1 MTKFEK
7 ILSAKDLQQ
16 RGIKVVYF
24 PNRIKAVD
32 VGTPEKPNIRY
43 VPYGVPFSVNMFTE
57 FKRYVRTAGDAL
69 VWHEW
74 IEETCQFE
82 KTANFTAKLAERWT
96 KEEILPMITVP
107 FDLDD
112 DEAAKQRDA
121 IFKSMTLDN
130 CKFDHA
136 SAATPPAFDWAAAFQ
151 RLENQFQE
159 LKDEY
164 KELKDLIVAHLPR
177 LVARV
182 DDPAPVMTLP
192 LDLQQ
197 EEEQEESDDEEAD
210 PSFTVTEG
218 NKRSSTQQAI
228 GAFTKRGK

>member
-1 MTKFEK
+1 
-7 ILSAKDLQQ
+7 
-16 RGIKVVYF
+16 
-24 PNRIKAVD
+24 
-32 VGTPEKPNIRY
+32 
-43 VPYGVPFSVNMFTE
+43 MFTE

-112 DEAAKQRDA
+112 DEAASNEMP
-121 IFKSMTLDN
+121 FSSPMTLDN

-164 KELKDLIVAHLPR
+164 KELKDFDCGSLPR
-177 LVARV
+177 LVAR
-182 DDPAPVMTLP
+182 
-192 LDLQQ
+192 
-197 EEEQEESDDEEAD
+197 
-210 PSFTVTEG
+210 G
-218 NKRSSTQQAI
+218 
-228 GAFTKRGK
+228 G